1 MSSIRTDKIIIEKE
15 PWEEGMNEIEILR
28 GSLDVKNKRVEQL
41 NYEKLD
47 LIDIINSKLG
57 FIKGLQNL
65 LKYYPK
71 VFVHN
76 C

>member
-15 PWEEGMNEIEILR
+15 AWEEAMNEIEILR
-28 GSLDVKNKRVEQL
+28 RSLDAKNKRVEEL

-57 FIKGLQNL
+57 FIKGLQKSIKIL
-65 LKYYPK
+65 SKSLRT
-71 VFVHN
+71 
-76 C
+76 

>member
-15 PWEEGMNEIEILR
+15 TWEEAMNEIEILR
-28 GSLDVKNKRVEQL
+28 RSLDAKNKRVEEL

-57 FIKGLQNL
+57 FIKGLQKSIKIL
-65 LKYYPK
+65 SKSLRT
-71 VFVHN
+71 
-76 C
+76 